1 LRRITK
7 AALGGVAG
15 CALVLGGTQAA
26 SGVLSEIYRE
36 QSENLLVDSGGPF
49 DYAKATLEIAVDV
62 EGDRT
67 TFNLD
72 LTKIDPSQLDLSQ
85 LDPSQPKI
93 VLGSHLHTG
102 PCVEETGA
110 SAGPHYNHEV
120 VTKSKSLPT
129 GEKTYGY
136 TAEVSPNTEVWF
148 DLELTAEG
156 TTASDETTVPFVPVD
171 PDGVMSVVVHVRET
185 NTEFGIPTP
194 GEIVGSAGARQA
206 CFPLSSVSG
215 IFPAT
220 ATK

>member
-26 SGVLSEIYRE
+26 SGVLSEFFRE
-36 QSENLLVDSGGPF
+36 QSENLLVNSGGPF

-72 LTKIDPSQLDLSQ
+72 LTKIDPSQLDL
-85 LDPSQPKI
+85 QPDEE
-93 VLGSHLHTG
+93 VLLGSHLHTG

-120 VTKSKSLPT
+120 VTKNKSLPT

-136 TAEVSPNTEVWF
+136 TAEVSPSTEVWF
-148 DLELTAEG
+148 DLKLTAVS
-156 TTASDETTVPFVPVD
+156 TTASAVTTVPFVPVD
-171 PDGVMSVVVHVRET
+171 PDGVMSVVVHIRET
-185 NTEFGIPTP
+185 NTAYGDPFP
-194 GEIVGSAGARQA
+194 GQVAGYAGTRQA
-206 CFPLSSVSG
+206 CFPVSSVSG

-220 ATK
+220 VTK